1 MGRKKVADVKYTPTL
16 SKHLLEGAF
25 AQCMHQILESLHMCQ
40 HHKETKMTLE
50 EHVKALKNIAGSE
63 IATALMIT
71 EDRHSSTMVPKHCLW
86 VKRAQTCYDKL
97 MEFDANDPEDMKSPL
112 KEITM
117 WLQDAHLI
125 LHEDTEPE
133 IREYLSNKGLKE
145 IGGEETLNGKIR
157 VSGVQ

>member
-25 AQCMHQILESLHMCQ
+25 AQCMHQVLESLHMCQ
-40 HHKETKMTLE
+40 HHKKSKMTLE

-63 IATALMIT
+63 LATALMIT
-71 EDRHSSTMVPKHCLW
+71 EDRHSSTMVPKHSLW
-86 VKRAQTCYDKL
+86 VKRAQTCYDNL
-97 MEFDANDPEDMKSPL
+97 VEFDANDPEDMKSPL

-125 LHEDTEPE
+125 LHEDTQPE

-145 IGGEETLNGKIR
+145 ITGEETLNGKIR